1 MELSRERT
9 DALLAALNEQLASRG
24 ERFELVVIGG
34 SALIALEL
42 VARNATKD
50 VDVVAL
56 LTEHGLERAKPLPP
70 SLVAARDKVA
80 RDFEISEGWLNA
92 GPGDL
97 LQWGLPDGFVDRLTS
112 RQYGDHLVVH
122 FAGRLDQIHFKLYA
136 AADQQ
141 GGRHESDLRDL
152 DPTPDE
158 LVLAARWTRT
168 QDPSEGFLAMLRAKL
183 ADLGVVDADLG
194 A

>member
-1 MELSRERT
+1 MELSREHT
-9 DALLAALNEQLASRG
+9 EALLSALDEQLASRG

-34 SALIALEL
+34 SALIALRL
-42 VARNATKD
+42 VARTATKD

-56 LTEHGLERAKPLPP
+56 RTERGLEQAKPLPP
-70 SLVAARDKVA
+70 TLVAARDKVA

-92 GPGDL
+92 GSADL
-97 LQWGLPDGFVDRLTS
+97 LRWGLPDGFVDRLTP
-112 RQYGDHLVVH
+112 RRYGDHLVVH

-141 GGRHESDLRDL
+141 GGRHEDDLRAL
-152 DPTPDE
+152 DPTEDE

-168 QDPSEGFLAMLRAKL
+168 QDPSEGFLLMLQAKL

>member
-1 MELSRERT
+1 MKLSPERT
-9 DALLAALNEQLASRG
+9 DALLSALDEQLASRG

-42 VARNATKD
+42 VARTATKD

-56 LTEHGLERAKPLPP
+56 RTESGLEPAQPLPP
-70 SLVAARDKVA
+70 TLLAARDKVA
-80 RDFEISEGWLNA
+80 RDFEINEDWLNT
-92 GPGDL
+92 GPADL
-97 LQWGLPDGFVDRLTS
+97 LRWGLPDGFVDRLTP
-112 RQYGDHLVVH
+112 RRYGDHLAVH

-141 GGRHESDLRDL
+141 GGRHEDDLRAL
-152 DPTPDE
+152 DPTQDE

-168 QDPSEGFLAMLRAKL
+168 QDSSEGFLLMLRAKL

>member
-1 MELSRERT
+1 MNLSRDDTQRLLE
-9 DALLAALNEQLASRG
+9 ALDGQLALQG

-42 VARNATKD
+42 VDRTATKD

-56 LTEHGLERAKPLPP
+56 RSEAGLEPAKPLPAT
-70 SLVAARDKVA
+70 LVGARDKVA
-80 RDFEISEGWLNA
+80 RDFEIDQGWLNA

-97 LQWGLPDGFVDRLTS
+97 LQWGLPEGFLDRLTP
-112 RQYGDHLVVH
+112 RRYGEHLVVH
-122 FAGRLDQIHFKLYA
+122 FAGRIDQIHFKLYA

-141 GGRHESDLRDL
+141 GGRHEADLRDL
-152 DPTPDE
+152 APTEEE
-158 LVLAARWTRT
+158 LIAAARWTRT
-168 QDPSEGFLAMLRAKL
+168 QDPSEDFLLMLHAKL
-183 ADLGVVDADLG
+183 ADLGVADADLG

>member
-9 DALLAALNEQLASRG
+9 EALLSALEAQLAARG

-34 SALIALEL
+34 FALIALEL
-42 VARNATKD
+42 VSRTATKD

-56 LTEHGLERAKPLPP
+56 RTERGLELAKPLPAT
-70 SLVAARDKVA
+70 LVAARDKVA
-80 RDFEISEGWLNA
+80 RDFEIDEGWLNA
-92 GPGDL
+92 GPADL
-97 LQWGLPDGFVDRLTS
+97 LRWGLPDGFVDRLTP
-112 RQYGDHLVVH
+112 RRYGDHLVVH

-136 AADQQ
+136 ATDQQ
-141 GGRHESDLRDL
+141 GGRHESDLL
-152 DPTPDE
+152 ALEPTRDE
-158 LVLAARWTRT
+158 LESAVRWTRT
-168 QDPSEGFLAMLRAKL
+168 QDPSEGFLLMLRAKL

>member
-1 MELSRERT
+1 MSLSQDHTE
-9 DALLAALNEQLASRG
+9 ALLAALDRQLASRG
-24 ERFELVVIGG
+24 ERFDLVVIGG
-34 SALIALEL
+34 SALIALQL
-42 VARNATKD
+42 VARTTTKD

-56 LTEHGLERAKPLPP
+56 LTETGLEPAKPLPP
-70 SLVAARDKVA
+70 SLVAARDRVA
-80 RDFEISEGWLNA
+80 RDFEISDGWLNA
-92 GPGDL
+92 GPADL
-97 LQWGLPDGFVDRLTS
+97 LQWGLPDGFVGRLTS
-112 RQYGDHLVVH
+112 RRYGDHLGVH

-141 GGRHESDLRDL
+141 GGRHEDDLRAL
-152 DPTPDE
+152 QPTPDE

-168 QDPSEGFLAMLRAKL
+168 QDPSAGFLLMLHAKL

>member
-9 DALLAALNEQLASRG
+9 EELLSALDEQLASRG

-34 SALIALEL
+34 YALALQL
-42 VARNATKD
+42 VARTATKD

-56 LTEHGLERAKPLPP
+56 RTERGLEQAKPLP
-70 SLVAARDKVA
+70 STLVAARDKVA

-92 GPGDL
+92 GSADL
-97 LQWGLPDGFVDRLTS
+97 LRWGLPDGFVDRLTP
-112 RQYGDHLVVH
+112 RRYGDHLVVH

-136 AADQQ
+136 AADQL
-141 GGRHESDLRDL
+141 GGRHEDDLRVL
-152 DPTPDE
+152 EPTEGE

-168 QDPSEGFLAMLRAKL
+168 QDPSEGFLLMLRAKL